1 MNNIRNVT
9 TNATNVVTASGTA
22 TNRNIVLCGVGGQG
36 TVLAS
41 KLLAAAAMSK
51 NIPVMSAE
59 TIGMAQRG
67 GSVFSHLRM
76 GEDLYSPMIETGTAD
91 LIIGFEPGETV
102 RMLPYLKEHGQ
113 VVVSTHA
120 IKPVTATLSGSSYD
134 APQMLDYLKEHV
146 ENLTLIDAEAACQE
160 IGSQKVLNMVLLGA
174 AIRTGVLDFSIEEI
188 EEIMKKTLPEKF
200 HEMNLKAL
208 HY

>member
-1 MNNIRNVT
+1 MNNQK
-9 TNATNVVTASGTA
+9 
-22 TNRNIVLCGVGGQG
+22 NIVLCGVGGQG

-51 NIPVMSAE
+51 DIPVMSAE

-76 GEDLYSPMIETGTAD
+76 CDNLYSPMIETGTAD

-102 RMLPYLKEHGQ
+102 RMLPYLKDHGHI
-113 VVVSTHA
+113 VVSTRA
-120 IKPVTATLSGSSYD
+120 VKPVTATLSGSDYD
-134 APQMLDYLKEHV
+134 APQMLEYLKAAV
-146 ENLTLIDAEAACQE
+146 PNLTLVNADQACAD
-160 IGSQKVLNMVLLGA
+160 IGSSKVLNMVLLGA
-174 AIRTGVLDFSIEEI
+174 AIRTGVLDFTISEI
-188 EEIMKKTLPEKF
+188 EDIMKYTLPEKF

-208 HY
+208 RYA